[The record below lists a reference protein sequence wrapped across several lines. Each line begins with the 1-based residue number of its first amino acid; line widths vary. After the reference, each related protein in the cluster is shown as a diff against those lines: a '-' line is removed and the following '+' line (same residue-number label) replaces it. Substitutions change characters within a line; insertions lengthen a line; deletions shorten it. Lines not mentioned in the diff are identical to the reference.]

1 MNRIRKIDNKYQV
14 LITPDIKIS
23 PDSALL
29 IGNWEDESLRNY
41 YILQFESLNDA
52 LCESY
57 NYPDIDWYRI
67 TLNHEHI
74 FKRLETTL
82 KSIIADHNLNVEFRS
97 TLMDPEKF
105 KNTMFERVIKG
116 GERFN
121 LRYGMNDLISFT
133 IINPWTNNL
142 HNIAKMFEN
151 YRAHVYRDDLRLRH
165 KKIIDGKIICL
176 YGITEFGT
184 IYEIRLVPTLI
195 QQWADWNIQNSA
207 RNDAAST
214 KLYENILKKQQSVD
228 SGPIIK

>member
-1 MNRIRKIDNKYQV
+1 MNRIRKVDNKYQV
-14 LITPDIKIS
+14 LITPDIRIS
-23 PDSALL
+23 PDSSLL

-52 LCESY
+52 LCEAY

-67 TLNHEHI
+67 ILNHEHI
-74 FKRLETTL
+74 FKRLEMTL
-82 KSIIADHNLNVEFRS
+82 KSIIKDHNLNVEFRS

-133 IINPWTNNL
+133 ITNPWSNNL
-142 HNIAKMFEN
+142 HNISKMFEN
-151 YRAHVYRDDLRLRH
+151 YRAHLYRDDLRLRQ
-165 KKIIDGKIICL
+165 KKVIDGKIICL
-176 YGITEFGT
+176 YGVTEFGT

-195 QQWADWNIQNSA
+195 QQWADWNEQSGF
-207 RNDAAST
+207 RNDAASN
-214 KLYENILKKQQSVD
+214 KLYENILKKQQDVD
-228 SGPIIK
+228 SGPIIR

>member
-1 MNRIRKIDNKYQV
+1 MNRIRKVDNKYQV
-14 LITPDIKIS
+14 LITPDIRIS

-52 LCESY
+52 LCEAY
-57 NYPDIDWYRI
+57 NHPDLDWYRI
-67 TLNHEHI
+67 VLNHEHI
-74 FKRLETTL
+74 FKRLEMTIR
-82 KSIIADHNLNVEFRS
+82 SILNEHNLNVEFKG
-97 TLMDPEKF
+97 TLMDAETF

-133 IINPWTNNL
+133 ITNPWSNNL
-142 HNIAKMFEN
+142 HNISKMLEN
-151 YRAHVYRDDLRLRH
+151 YRAHLYRDDLRLRH

-176 YGITEFGT
+176 YGYTEFGT

-195 QQWADWNIQNSA
+195 QQWAEWNTQNGTRNESA
-207 RNDAAST
+207 AT
-214 KLYENILKKQQSVD
+214 KLYQDILKKQQAVD
-228 SGPIIK
+228 AGPIIR